1 MSRSID
7 WTKTYKSPVGD
18 IRRGNN
24 NQNTAGSMKEAFAK
38 GQVQLA
44 EQEKANATL
53 MKALPIMTNILLQRM
68 VSGSPIKVMRPLPYT
83 SERLAG
89 SEPEEE
95 DDGFY
100 QIKKSESFSAKFES
114 ITKVIPPGTVLTFM
128 TLEKSLNQLWFRTD
142 KGEEVGIYLDERNRI
157 LVNSDICDLVQS
169 YLAQDE
175 E

>member
-18 IRRGNN
+18 IRRGNG

-38 GQVQLA
+38 GQVAMQ

-53 MKALPIMTNILLQRM
+53 MKALPIMNNILLQRM
-68 VSGSPIKVMRPLPYT
+68 VSGSPIKIVRPLPYT
-83 SERLAG
+83 TERIAG
-89 SEPEEE
+89 QEPEEE

-100 QIKKSESFSAKFES
+100 AIKKSGNFNAKFES
-114 ITKVIPPGTVLTFM
+114 ITKVIPPGTQMVFM
-128 TLEKSLNQLWFRTD
+128 TLEKSLNQLWFKTD

-157 LVNSDICDLVQS
+157 LVNSDICDLVQG
-169 YLAQDE
+169 YLAQE
-175 E
+175 EE